1 MPTDKKRQKIIPDNL
16 PPIMKEEQ
24 VVPSLFTGNKLAEK
38 DPARYAKVVQELGE
52 GKPLTRI
59 AKSNKVSPATVM
71 AIQKREVKSID
82 AVQNLT
88 QGLTTYASQACLLKI
103 IEKLVKDEI
112 PAGVLP
118 ITFGILRDKEKN
130 DLGQAT
136 SIVEH
141 KKVLTIDEV
150 QKELDSI
157 KGEVIDVTD
166 TTT

>member
-103 IEKLVKDEI
+103 IEKLDKDEI